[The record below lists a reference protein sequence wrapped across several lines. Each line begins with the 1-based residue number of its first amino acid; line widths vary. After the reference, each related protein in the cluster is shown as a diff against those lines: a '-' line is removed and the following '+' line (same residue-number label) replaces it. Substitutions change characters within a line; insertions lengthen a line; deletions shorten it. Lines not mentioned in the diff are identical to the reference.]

1 MIAVT
6 VSLKKEGKMAFRV
19 NHLHL
24 KTPDPR
30 KTAKWY
36 VEFVGAKIV
45 SERQNPNGQPTIR
58 LDLHGVPLNVTG
70 NIAGQRLEQHFGLEH
85 VAIDTDDFAGE
96 VEKIKASGIKILEE
110 RTLPDGRKVCF
121 FEGPEGVRLEFL
133 EMK

>member
-1 MIAVT
+1 
-6 VSLKKEGKMAFRV
+6 MAFKV

-36 VEFVGAKIV
+36 VEFLGAKIV
-45 SERQNPNGQPTIR
+45 SERETPSGQPFLR
-58 LDLHGVPLNVTG
+58 LDLHGLALNVSG
-70 NIAGQRLEQHFGLEH
+70 FVEGQRLEQHYGMEH
-85 VAIDTDDFAGE
+85 LAIDTDDFAAE
-96 VEKIKASGIKILEE
+96 VAKIKAGGAKILEE
-110 RTLPDGRKVCF
+110 RKGAEGRNICF